1 MTSITQTETPPDP
14 RPSTTGP
21 PRMATA
27 AEWIGHF
34 HRNAERHLAPE
45 ELIPADV
52 PSPLDARTRRAFVR
66 SFQRFALG
74 ESGDGAHL
82 LGMATAA
89 GDPAYTHALALLV
102 REEQKH
108 AALFLRALDHLD
120 APALPAHWTDAAFTR
135 LRHLIGLRTEISLF
149 LIAETVATGYFQA
162 LADHAPD
169 PALRAL
175 GRRIADDERDHVRFQ
190 IDRLRTGFR
199 DTPAPVRALVG
210 AAWTVVAAGAA
221 TVIVVDHRA
230 ALRACGVT
238 PRAYWHRAM
247 RGFGAAARSVLVDP
261 RAPLLGPSDA
271 GRGIAGDSRAST
283 SWA

>member
-1 MTSITQTETPPDP
+1 MTPITHTDPHQDSRASTPG
-14 RPSTTGP
+14 T

-27 AEWIGHF
+27 VDWIAHF
-34 HRNAERHLAPE
+34 HANAERHLAPE
-45 ELIPADV
+45 ELIPAGA

-74 ESGDGAHL
+74 ESGDQ
-82 LGMATAA
+82 
-89 GDPAYTHALALLV
+89 LLV
-102 REEQKH
+102 QEERKH
-108 AALFLRALDHLD
+108 AALFLRALDHLH
-120 APALPAHWTDAAFTR
+120 APALPTHWTDAAFTR

-149 LIAETVATGYFQA
+149 LIAETVATGYFTA

-169 PALRAL
+169 PSLRAL

-199 DTPAPVRALVG
+199 DTPAPLRALIG

-230 ALRACGVT
+230 ALRACGVA
-238 PRAYWHRAM
+238 PRAYWGRAM
-247 RGFGAAARSVLVDP
+247 RGFGAAARSVLLDP
-261 RAPLLGPSDA
+261 RARLLGPTDA
-271 GRGIAGDSRAST
+271 EGRASG
-283 SWA
+283 AAA

>member
-1 MTSITQTETPPDP
+1 
-14 RPSTTGP
+14 
-21 PRMATA
+21 MATA
-27 AEWIGHF
+27 ADWIAHF
-34 HRNAERHLAPE
+34 HANADRHLTPE
-45 ELIPADV
+45 QLIPSGTT
-52 PSPLDARTRRAFVR
+52 PTMDARARRAFVR

-82 LGMATAA
+82 LRMATDA

-102 REEQKH
+102 QEEQKH

-149 LIAETVATGYFQA
+149 LIAETVATGYFHA

-199 DTPAPVRALVG
+199 DTPAPLRALIG

-230 ALRACGVT
+230 ALGACGVA
-238 PRAYWHRAM
+238 PRAYWRRAM
-247 RGFGAAARSVLVDP
+247 HGFGAAARSVLVDP
-261 RAPLLGPSDA
+261 RAPLLGPTDGDP
-271 GRGIAGDSRAST
+271 GRA
-283 SWA
+283 

>member
-1 MTSITQTETPPDP
+1 MTSITHTPTPA
-14 RPSTTGP
+14 RPAP
-21 PRMATA
+21 ATA
-27 AEWIGHF
+27 RMGTAADWIAHF
-34 HRNAERHLAPE
+34 HANADRHLSPE
-45 ELIPADV
+45 QLIADDA
-52 PSPLDARTRRAFVR
+52 PSPMDARTRRAFVR

-74 ESGDGAHL
+74 ESGDGMHL
-82 LGMATAA
+82 LRMATAA

-102 REEQKH
+102 QEEQKH

-135 LRHLIGLRTEISLF
+135 LRHLLGLRTEISLF
-149 LIAETVATGYFQA
+149 LIAETVATGYFHA

-175 GRRIADDERDHVRFQ
+175 GQRIADDERNHVRFQ

-199 DTPAPVRALVG
+199 DTPAPLRALIG

-230 ALRACGVT
+230 ALRACGVA
-238 PRAYWHRAM
+238 PRAYWRQAM

-261 RAPLLGPSDA
+261 RAPLLGPTDA
-271 GRGIAGDSRAST
+271 TGDSARA
-283 SWA
+283 

>member
-1 MTSITQTETPPDP
+1 MTSITHTDP
-14 RPSTTGP
+14 HQDHRASTART

-27 AEWIGHF
+27 VDWIAHF
-34 HRNAERHLAPE
+34 HANAERHLAPE
-45 ELIPADV
+45 ELIPAGA
-52 PSPLDARTRRAFVR
+52 PSSLDGRTRRAFVR

-82 LGMATAA
+82 LRLATAA

-102 REEQKH
+102 QEEQKH

-149 LIAETVATGYFQA
+149 LIAETVATGYFTA

-169 PALRAL
+169 PVIRAL
-175 GRRIADDERDHVRFQ
+175 GQRIADDERDHVRFQ

-199 DTPAPVRALVG
+199 DTPAPLRALVG

-230 ALRACGVT
+230 ALRACGVA
-238 PRAYWHRAM
+238 PRAYWGRAM

-261 RAPLLGPSDA
+261 RAPLLGPADA
-271 GRGIAGDSRAST
+271 EGRASGAT
-283 SWA
+283 A

>member
-1 MTSITQTETPPDP
+1 MTSITHTETLPDA
-14 RPSTTGP
+14 RPSTGGTA
-21 PRMATA
+21 RMATA
-27 AEWIGHF
+27 AGWIAHF
-34 HRNAERHLAPE
+34 HANADRHLTPA
-45 ELIPADV
+45 ELIPDDA
-52 PSPLDARTRRAFVR
+52 PSPMDVRTRRAFVR

-82 LGMATAA
+82 LRMATDA

-102 REEQKH
+102 QEEQKH

-135 LRHLIGLRTEISLF
+135 LRHMIGLRTEISLF
-149 LIAETVATGYFQA
+149 LIAETVATGYFHA

-175 GRRIADDERDHVRFQ
+175 GQRIADDERDHVRFQ

-199 DTPAPVRALVG
+199 DTPAALRALIG
-210 AAWTVVAAGAA
+210 AAWTVVAVGAA

-230 ALRACGVT
+230 ALRACGVA
-238 PRAYWHRAM
+238 PRAYWRRAM
-247 RGFGAAARSVLVDP
+247 HGFGAAARSVLVDP
-261 RAPLLGPSDA
+261 RAPLLGPTDGA
-271 GRGIAGDSRAST
+271 GNSGGA
-283 SWA
+283 

>member
-1 MTSITQTETPPDP
+1 MTSITQSTAHPDP
-14 RPSTTGP
+14 RPHAASAT
-21 PRMATA
+21 RMATA
-27 AEWIGHF
+27 ADWIAHF
-34 HRNAERHLAPE
+34 HANADRHLTPE
-45 ELIPADV
+45 QLIPSGT

-74 ESGDGAHL
+74 ESGDGVHL
-82 LGMATAA
+82 LRMATEA

-102 REEQKH
+102 QEEQKH

-149 LIAETVATGYFQA
+149 LIAETVATGYFHA

-175 GRRIADDERDHVRFQ
+175 GQRIADDERNHVRFQ

-199 DTPAPVRALVG
+199 DTPAPLRALIG

-230 ALRACGVT
+230 ALRACGVA
-238 PRAYWHRAM
+238 PRAYWQRAM
-247 RGFGAAARSVLVDP
+247 HGFGAAARSVLVDP
-261 RAPLLGPSDA
+261 RAPLLGPVDDA
-271 GRGIAGDSRAST
+271 GEPAA
-283 SWA
+283 

>member
-1 MTSITQTETPPDP
+1 MTPIT
-14 RPSTTGP
+14 RTTTQPQPGTART

-27 AEWIGHF
+27 ADWIAHF
-34 HRNAERHLAPE
+34 QRNADGHLTPE
-45 ELIPADV
+45 ELIPTGA
-52 PSPLDARTRRAFVR
+52 PSPMDARTRRAFVR

-82 LGMATAA
+82 LRMATDA
-89 GDPAYTHALALLV
+89 GDPVYTHALALLV
-102 REEQKH
+102 QEERKH

-120 APALPAHWTDAAFTR
+120 APALPEHWTDAAFTR

-149 LIAETVATGYFQA
+149 LVAETVATGYFHA

-175 GRRIADDERDHVRFQ
+175 GQRIAADERDHVRFQ
-190 IDRLRTGFR
+190 VDRLRIGFR
-199 DTPAPVRALVG
+199 DTPAPLRALVG

-230 ALRACGVT
+230 ALRACGIA
-238 PRAYWHRAM
+238 PGAYWREAM
-247 RGFGAAARSVLVDP
+247 QGFAAAARSALRDP
-261 RAPLLGPSDA
+261 GAPLLGPTGA
-271 GRGIAGDSRAST
+271 GHRAT
-283 SWA
+283 GA

>member
-1 MTSITQTETPPDP
+1 MTSITHTETLPDA
-14 RPSTTGP
+14 RTSTGGTA
-21 PRMATA
+21 RMATA
-27 AEWIGHF
+27 ADWIAHF
-34 HRNAERHLAPE
+34 HANADRHLTPE
-45 ELIPADV
+45 ELIPSDTS
-52 PSPLDARTRRAFVR
+52 SPMDARTRRAFVR

-82 LGMATAA
+82 LRMATGA

-102 REEQKH
+102 QEEQKH

-120 APALPAHWTDAAFTR
+120 APALPAHWTDAVFTR

-149 LIAETVATGYFQA
+149 LIAETVATGYFHA

-199 DTPAPVRALVG
+199 DTPALLRALIG
-210 AAWTVVAAGAA
+210 GAWTVVAAGAA

-230 ALRACGVT
+230 ALRACGVA
-238 PRAYWHRAM
+238 PRAYWRQAM
-247 RGFGAAARSVLVDP
+247 RGFGEAARSVLVDP
-261 RAPLLGPSDA
+261 RARLLGPTTAADGSA
-271 GRGIAGDSRAST
+271 RV
-283 SWA
+283 

>member
-1 MTSITQTETPPDP
+1 MTSITQSTAHPGP
-14 RPSTTGP
+14 RPRTDGTT
-21 PRMATA
+21 RMANA
-27 AEWIGHF
+27 VDWIAHF
-34 HRNAERHLAPE
+34 HANADRHQTPE
-45 ELIPADV
+45 ELIPDDA
-52 PSPLDARTRRAFVR
+52 PSPMDARTRRAFVH

-82 LGMATAA
+82 LRMATAA

-102 REEQKH
+102 KEEQKH

-149 LIAETVATGYFQA
+149 LIAETVATGYFSA

-199 DTPAPVRALVG
+199 ATPAPLRALVG

-221 TVIVVDHRA
+221 AVIVVDHRA
-230 ALRACGVT
+230 ALRACGVGL
-238 PRAYWHRAM
+238 RAYWGQAM
-247 RGFGAAARSVLVDP
+247 RGFGEAARSVLVDP
-261 RAPLLGPSDA
+261 RAPLLGPTDA
-271 GRGIAGDSRAST
+271 QRDPVITPS
-283 SWA
+283 

>member
-1 MTSITQTETPPDP
+1 MTSITQRTAQPDP
-14 RPSTTGP
+14 RASTGGTA
-21 PRMATA
+21 RMGNA
-27 AEWIGHF
+27 ADWIAHY
-34 HRNAERHLAPE
+34 HRNADRHLTPQ
-45 ELIPADV
+45 ELIPDGA
-52 PSPLDARTRRAFVR
+52 PSPIDARTRRAFVR

-82 LGMATAA
+82 LGMATAV

-149 LIAETVATGYFQA
+149 LIAETVATGYFTA
-162 LADHAPD
+162 LAEHAPD
-169 PALRAL
+169 PALQAL
-175 GRRIADDERDHVRFQ
+175 GQRIADDERDHVRFQ

-199 DTPAPVRALVG
+199 DTRAPLRALIG

-230 ALRACGVT
+230 ALGACGVA
-238 PRAYWHRAM
+238 PRAYWGRAM
-247 RGFGAAARSVLVDP
+247 RGFVAAARSVLVDP
-261 RAPLLGPSDA
+261 WAPLLGPTDDGGESA
-271 GRGIAGDSRAST
+271 RA
-283 SWA
+283 

>member
-1 MTSITQTETPPDP
+1 MTSITQTPTPA
-14 RPSTTGP
+14 RPAA
-21 PRMATA
+21 ATA
-27 AEWIGHF
+27 RMGTAADWIAHF
-34 HRNAERHLAPE
+34 HANADRHLTPE
-45 ELIPADV
+45 QLIPSGT

-82 LGMATAA
+82 LRMATAA

-102 REEQKH
+102 QEEQKH

-149 LIAETVATGYFQA
+149 LIAETVATGYFHA

-175 GRRIADDERDHVRFQ
+175 GQRIADDERDHVRFQ

-199 DTPAPVRALVG
+199 DTPAPLRALIGG
-210 AAWTVVAAGAA
+210 AWAVVAAGAA

-230 ALRACGVT
+230 ALRACGVA
-238 PRAYWHRAM
+238 PRAYWREAM
-247 RGFGAAARSVLVDP
+247 HGFGAAARSVLVDA
-261 RAPLLGPSDA
+261 RAPLLGPADGA
-271 GRGIAGDSRAST
+271 RAS
-283 SWA
+283 ARA